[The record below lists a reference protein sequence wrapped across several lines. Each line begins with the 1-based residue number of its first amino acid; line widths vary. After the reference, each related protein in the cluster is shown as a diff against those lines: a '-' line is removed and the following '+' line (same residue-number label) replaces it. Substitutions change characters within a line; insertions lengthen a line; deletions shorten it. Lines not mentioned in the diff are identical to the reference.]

1 VGFYVKQVTPRLV
14 SVVCGSRFFDSWRRR
29 VCEGLEGDIIEIG
42 FGSGANV
49 AFLPAGVRR
58 VFAVEPSLTTRAIA
72 KSQHKDHAPDVT
84 FVALDDDSSSPAND
98 SLDGALCTF
107 TLCSV
112 ENPDET
118 LRQLLRVLKPGAE
131 LHFLEHGLAPDHRT
145 AAWQWRLNGWERRL
159 AGGCQLTRD
168 PLQLIGQSDFVI
180 VRSDQQ
186 YAKGPKPW
194 SYFTLGV
201 ARKPLSP

>member
-1 VGFYVKQVTPRLV
+1 VGFYSNQVTPRLV
-14 SVVCGSRFFDSWRRR
+14 GVVCGSKFFDSWRRR

-42 FGSGANV
+42 FGSGANT
-49 AFLPAGVRR
+49 AFLPGGVRR
-58 VFAVEPSLTTRAIA
+58 VFAVEPSRASREIA
-72 KSQHKDHAPDVT
+72 QSRHVDLALEIN
-84 FVALDDDSSSPAND
+84 FVDLDGDSPPLAAD

-112 ENPDET
+112 ENPEET

-131 LHFLEHGLAPDHRT
+131 LHFLEHGLSPDRRT
-145 AAWQWRLNGWERRL
+145 AAWQRRLNGCEQRL

-168 PLQLIGQSDFVI
+168 PLQLIGQSGFVI
-180 VRSDQQ
+180 VRSVQK